1 MTNQTPELDIIK
13 AYSWSNAAVS
23 FYVAKRRLVQRQ
35 AHYEVLLVNVDQDV
49 QKKLHTTLTERLH
62 AAAGLMEYD
71 FHTVDQDDNL
81 LTLPTNETD
90 FQQIIDIVMGE
101 NPLPLAQSQE
111 QIFDVWFYVARF
123 DLSGQPP
130 LWAVR
135 RTPKGWATKKKQR
148 VANLIFSSDMQLKI
162 DQREIFKID
171 DHYDFFSFCGRVFI
185 FHKSAFETDMNFR
198 ESIIRHRTDLVA
210 EFEQLGMFQTTEDM
224 NEMIG
229 NNMRLLRKA
238 AQVKRLGY
246 FRDQAFLEKLRLV
259 NAERNLRLEYNET
272 GKLIVSAERIDFI
285 LHLFTNGR
293 LASIIN
299 HEVFDVDAKRK
310 VNG

>member
-1 MTNQTPELDIIK
+1 MTDQVSELDKIK
-13 AYSWSNAAVS
+13 SLSWSNATVS
-23 FYVAKRRLVQRQ
+23 FYVLRRCLVQRR
-35 AHYEVLLVNVDQDV
+35 AHYESLIVNVDQGV
-49 QKKLHTTLTERLH
+49 QKKLRTTLTERLC
-62 AAAGLMEYD
+62 AANGLMEYD
-71 FHTVDQDDNL
+71 FYTVDQDDIL

-90 FQQIIDIVMGE
+90 FQQIIENITGE
-101 NPLPLAQSQE
+101 NPPPLAQSQD
-111 QIFDVWFYVARF
+111 QLLDVWFYVARF

-135 RTPKGWATKKKQR
+135 KAPKGWATKKKQR
-148 VANLIFSSDMQLKI
+148 VANLIFTGDRQLEI
-162 DQREIFKID
+162 QQCEIFRID
-171 DHYDFFSFCGRVFI
+171 DDYDFFSFGGEIFI
-185 FHKSAFETDMNFR
+185 LNKSAFETDINFR
-198 ESIIRHRTDLVA
+198 ESIIQHRTDLVA
-210 EFEQLGMFQTTEDM
+210 EFERLGMFQTTQDM
-224 NEMIG
+224 NEIIG

-246 FRDQAFLEKLRLV
+246 FRDQEFLEKLCLV
-259 NAERNLRLEYNET
+259 NAERNLRLEYNEA